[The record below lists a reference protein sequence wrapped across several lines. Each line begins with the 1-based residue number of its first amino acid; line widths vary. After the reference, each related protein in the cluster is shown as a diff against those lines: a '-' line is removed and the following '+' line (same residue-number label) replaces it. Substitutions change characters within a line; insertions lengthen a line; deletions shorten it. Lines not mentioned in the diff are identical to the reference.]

1 MVVACEEGWRDV
13 LPGAI
18 REMARTTVAFTMAGG
33 SAAPNILP
41 SEAWVVCNIR
51 IEPGRTV
58 EETFA
63 ELKRRCEPY
72 DVELEM
78 LLSNDPSP
86 VSDSANDDFARVE
99 RAVNV
104 AYPDVPVMPF
114 LLSGG
119 TDTKHFTGLY
129 RSCLRFTALHIDQQQ
144 IGSMHAADENVDLE
158 TLPRAVDFFRA
169 VLLDDGAK
177 R

>member
-1 MVVACEEGWRDV
+1 
-13 LPGAI
+13 
-18 REMARTTVAFTMAGG
+18 
-33 SAAPNILP
+33 
-41 SEAWVVCNIR
+41 
-51 IEPGRTV
+51 
-58 EETFA
+58 
-63 ELKRRCEPY
+63 
-72 DVELEM
+72 
-78 LLSNDPSP
+78 
-86 VSDSANDDFARVE
+86 
-99 RAVNV
+99 
-104 AYPDVPVMPF
+104 MPF

-144 IGSMHAADENVDLE
+144 IGSMHAADQQQIGSMHAADENVDLE

>member
-1 MVVACEEGWRDV
+1 M
-13 LPGAI
+13 
-18 REMARTTVAFTMAGG
+18 
-33 SAAPNILP
+33 
-41 SEAWVVCNIR
+41 
-51 IEPGRTV
+51 

-99 RAVNV
+99 RAVHV
-104 AYPDVPVMPF
+104 AYPGVPVMPF